1 MQHLLKSEDQEKYLL
16 LSPDSSKMWR
26 GYPWTPTGVNPASI
40 KAKVKAFFV
49 KIVENPDSS
58 RSIKFSERKNNKYF
72 LLSQAYKKQTNKKK
86 TNQ

>member
-16 LSPDSSKMWR
+16 LFP
-26 GYPWTPTGVNPASI
+26 YPWTPTGVNPAYI